1 MALLNKNEQV
11 RLVEAIKTAETNT
24 SGEIRLHVQNRCKED
39 IFETAQK
46 KFEELGMT
54 ATELRNGVLIFMALK
69 DKKFAILGDSGINEL
84 VPDDFWQSTVD
95 VMTES
100 FKQKD
105 LVGGLEKGILKAGDA
120 LKEFFPYQ
128 SDDINELS
136 DEISFDEV

>member
-11 RLVEAIKTAETNT
+11 RLVKAIKAAETNT

-46 KFEELGMT
+46 KFEELGMS
-54 ATELRNGVLIFMALK
+54 ATELRHGVLIFMALK

-136 DEISFDEV
+136 DEISFDEE